1 MGNTDNSAH
10 KYKGQRE
17 HRCQGNEPIHYR
29 QSVVKVFV
37 CNFANPTPVD
47 FPIVIA
53 ASGQGF
59 CARLSDR
66 GRSAG
71 TAEGEG
77 SGAHKWKGAMKAI
90 DRRLRRLEACLEPPD
105 DPEGRRRADSLRD
118 LIRRRCEKAGHPYVD
133 LSPEFEGLSPD

>member
-1 MGNTDNSAH
+1 MKSADRPSADDRLDGF
-10 KYKGQRE
+10 KEITAPAGRDGEAATRKEEFSSATSQTRL
-17 HRCQGNEPIHYR
+17 Q
-29 QSVVKVFV
+29 
-37 CNFANPTPVD
+37 D

-90 DRRLRRLEACLEPPD
+90 DRRLRRLEARLEPPD

-118 LIRRRCEKAGHPYVD
+118 LIRRRCEKAGHPDVD
-133 LSPEFEGLSPD
+133 LSPEFAD